1 MIEESL
7 SNKKEL
13 LRLENIGVSYL
24 KRSKMLKRD
33 KFWALTDV
41 TFKIYHG
48 ETLGIIGRN
57 GVGKSTLLRLLAGII
72 NPDKGRLWREPGL
85 RTALLSLQAGF
96 IPSLTGRQNAIISGI
111 TLGLPK
117 QKIEEK
123 LDEIIAFSELSDF
136 IDQPIASYSSGMRVR
151 LGFAVA
157 IQVDPDV
164 LLIDEVMSVG
174 DEVFR
179 RKSAEAIKKRI
190 TSDETTIIVSHNIKF
205 ISNLCDRVVWI
216 ENGISR
222 MEGLAGDVAAAYE
235 QMNSK

>member
-1 MIEESL
+1 
-7 SNKKEL
+7 
-13 LRLENIGVSYL
+13 
-24 KRSKMLKRD
+24 MLKRD